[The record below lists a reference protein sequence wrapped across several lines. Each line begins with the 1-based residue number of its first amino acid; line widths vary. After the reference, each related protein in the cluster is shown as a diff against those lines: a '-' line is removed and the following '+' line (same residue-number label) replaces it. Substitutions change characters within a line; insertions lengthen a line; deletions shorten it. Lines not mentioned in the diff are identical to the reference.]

1 MSASVSLGATIRRAN
16 SGFVAM
22 LRCYALRRICHPERK
37 RQCGWDRGV
46 PRRLASIA
54 EKVGRLVVAAAVI
67 GGGKV
72 WKQSSSAADDGGSYK
87 GEAKLQRRVLRYVL
101 RTSSCRRR
109 IQCNN
114 PSSARIDP
122 IKTLVLKTNTSTF
135 IPKYCLYW
143 PKNTFGFPPRR

>member
-1 MSASVSLGATIRRAN
+1 MSASVSLGATIKRAN

-22 LRCYALRRICHPERK
+22 TGTLYKLLLLVIPSRADK
-37 RQCGWDRGV
+37 RQSGSDRGISQTSDSAT
-46 PRRLASIA
+46 PKERSLAA
-54 EKVGRLVVAAAVI
+54 LGMTER
-67 GGGKV
+67 
-72 WKQSSSAADDGGSYK
+72 D
-87 GEAKLQRRVLRYVL
+87 YVL

-109 IQCNN
+109 IQCKN
-114 PSSARIDP
+114 PSNARVDT